1 MSLKIPLKINLT
13 KIKKSKISLYT
24 VPKVHNYHFLHLNY
38 SLQMSFLLIFGRPRV
53 FFTCSLTTRAT
64 FKGHVEA
71 DAMEARD
78 EHVDENLRDFFTP
91 FGRDEDFVI
100 DVT

>member
-1 MSLKIPLKINLT
+1 MYSPKSLQLSFFYISINLY
-13 KIKKSKISLYT
+13 K
-24 VPKVHNYHFLHLNY
+24 
-38 SLQMSFLLIFGRPRV
+38 SFLLIFGRPRV